1 MSSVVIVDDDD
12 TSREMLAA
20 YVRDFMSIP
29 VSEFSSGF
37 DALEYLEQHSVP
49 IVITDIRMPG
59 MNGMQLLREIK
70 SSKNIKNTK
79 VILVTGFANLDTCIE
94 AIRQGAYDYLVKPIE
109 ISYVADIINKILAEN
124 EQTKNVSPDKQ
135 EKNLS
140 LHYSCYEHP
149 IIGKIGVFSSQMQK
163 IVETALKLSQDD
175 LPVLIEGESGT
186 GKEII
191 ASLIH
196 YGEKGNK
203 KPFVTINCAAITPS
217 LFESELFG
225 YDEGA
230 FTGGKSGGKRGKLD
244 IAQGGTLLLDEIG
257 EIPNELQ
264 AKLLRVLEEKAFY
277 RVGGVE
283 KIPLNVR
290 IIASTNKNLKDMVDS
305 NRFRIDLYY
314 RLCAAHLVLPALRQQ
329 KEAIAPMAQ
338 MFLTNFAI
346 ERNKKFRLIDKH
358 SAKILQE
365 HPWYGNVR
373 ELKNAIERVVLLY
386 DDYELRP
393 HHISFLEEYSQ
404 LGDTD
409 KFVLRPG
416 SFVLP
421 DEDINLEELNYEI
434 VQKALAKFNGNKTQT
449 ARYLGLTPSALRS
462 RLKK

>member
-1 MSSVVIVDDDD
+1 MSSIVIVDDDD
-12 TSREMLAA
+12 SSRTMLAV
-20 YVRDFMSIP
+20 YIRDFLSIP
-29 VSEFSSGF
+29 VTEFSSAY
-37 DALEYLEQHSVP
+37 DALQYLEQHSSP

-70 SSKNIKNTK
+70 SSKNLHNTK

-109 ISYVADIINKILAEN
+109 ISYVADIINKILSEN
-124 EQTKNVSPDKQ
+124 RQSKNLTQDKE
-135 EKNLS
+135 EKNL
-140 LHYSCYEHP
+140 LQHFSCYEHP
-149 IIGKIGVFSSQMQK
+149 VIGKIGVFSSQMQK
-163 IVETALKLSQDD
+163 IVDTALKLSKDNI
-175 LPVLIEGESGT
+175 PVLIEGESGT

-196 YGEKGNK
+196 HGERGNK

-217 LFESELFG
+217 LFESDLFG
-225 YDEGA
+225 YDEGS

-283 KIPLNVR
+283 KIPLKVR
-290 IIASTNKNLKDMVDS
+290 IIASTNKNLKDMVES
-305 NRFRIDLYY
+305 NSFRIDLYY

-338 MFLTNFAI
+338 MFLTHFAV
-346 ERNKKFRLIDKH
+346 ERHRKFRLIDKY
-358 SAKILQE
+358 AVKILQE

-373 ELKNAIERVVLLY
+373 ELRNAIERVVLLN
-386 DDYELRP
+386 DDYELRS

-404 LGDTD
+404 LGDAD

-421 DEDINLEELNYEI
+421 EEEINLEELNYEI